1 MGSEHPRINK
11 IIDLELPCV
20 SDFFKSYRELNRVFY
35 GEKEVEDN
43 RLINGSILYN
53 PTILRRKG
61 PSKKC
66 SSHKE
71 MLIPNHF
78 GLKEESSWKMDI
90 KSMFN
95 NSLFI
100 S

>member
-1 MGSEHPRINK
+1 M
-11 IIDLELPCV
+11 
-20 SDFFKSYRELNRVFY
+20 
-35 GEKEVEDN
+35 
-43 RLINGSILYN
+43 
-53 PTILRRKG
+53 
-61 PSKKC
+61 
-66 SSHKE
+66 E

-100 S
+100 PQNEFNMKFGTQINTLNYMFLKKNSRIQSNYNRCKKVKCK